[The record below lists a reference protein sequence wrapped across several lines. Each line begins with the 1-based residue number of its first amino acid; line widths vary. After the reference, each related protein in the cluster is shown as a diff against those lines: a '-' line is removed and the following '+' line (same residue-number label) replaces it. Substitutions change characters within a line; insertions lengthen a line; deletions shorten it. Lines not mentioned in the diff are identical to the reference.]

1 MLFVLW
7 SCLLSFIIIYISLYL
22 TGLLGNMPLP
32 DADVKIGKFRLPTIK
47 DTFNSEK
54 QSFNFPTE
62 EDIFNSGIQDILN
75 TNNEGNIFKSVV
87 DILKSVKSTDLL
99 KTLTSLLSQ
108 LNLGMLLLV
117 LYNPL

>member
-1 MLFVLW
+1 
-7 SCLLSFIIIYISLYL
+7 
-22 TGLLGNMPLP
+22 MPLP
-32 DADVKIGKFRLPTIK
+32 DANVKIGNIRLPTIK
-47 DTFNSEK
+47 DTFNSE

-62 EDIFNSGIQDILN
+62 EDIFNPGIQDILN
-75 TNNEGNIFKSVV
+75 TNNEGNIFNSVV

-117 LYNPL
+117 LYNHL